1 MTPVPLIE
9 LQRRLAE
16 AGRIRMGEKT
26 AKAMKY
32 LDTWRLTSP
41 TKELIEQA
49 AGLYGGTVK
58 PWTAPTGEQWEVVTA
73 ATDLPVLIMP
83 AYSLNRQYELWEGP
97 SKCSRRCDGETEFKS
112 DASCICNAEGND
124 RCDLHTRLTVVLPE
138 LSTMLGWRLE
148 SKGMNAATELDT
160 SLELI
165 RGISRGAPFVPA
177 RLRIVERKGQ
187 KDGKATRYVVPVI
200 DPAISFAELTADATP
215 ALPAYTPAERRP
227 GLGVGDALDVT
238 ARQIEG
244 ARTSRSAEPIGPAG
258 EVIDAEPIPVPDE
271 APQPEIDV
279 AAEKEAELFEIVDKL
294 GAGEDTRKACEK
306 NRKKWADDRSSYL
319 DWLERCIA
327 AAKKNLENAEPGE
340 SQFAKRAAEAQA
352 RKAGKEQEGKQESLV

>member
-1 MTPVPLIE
+1 MNPVPLID

-16 AGRIRMGEKT
+16 AGRIRLGEKT

-58 PWTAPTGEQWEVVTA
+58 PWTAPTGQQWEVVTTSA
-73 ATDLPVLIMP
+73 ELPVLVMP
-83 AYSLNRQYELWEGP
+83 AYSLNRQYEQWEGP
-97 SKCSRRCDGETEFKS
+97 SKCSRRCDGVTEWKS
-112 DASCICNAEGND
+112 EQPCLCNAQGND
-124 RCDLHTRLTVVLPE
+124 VCDLHTRLTVVLPE

-148 SKGMNAATELDT
+148 SKGVNAASELDT

-187 KDGKATRYVVPVI
+187 KNGKATRYVVPVI
-200 DPAISFAELTADATP
+200 DPAISFAELAADSAL
-215 ALPAYTPAERRP
+215 ALPAYTPAIQRP
-227 GLGVGDALDVT
+227 GLGVGAALDVT
-238 ARQIEG
+238 AGQIG
-244 ARTSRSAEPIGPAG
+244 RPALNARSAQPIGPEG
-258 EVIDAEPIPVPDE
+258 DVIDAEPIPVPDS
-271 APQPEIDV
+271 APSDKPEVIDV
-279 AAEKEAELFEIVDKL
+279 AAEKEAELFKMVDKL

-319 DWLERCIA
+319 DWLDRCIE
-327 AAKKNLENAEPGE
+327 AAKKNLAETQPPEQSAFPIPESAKGE
-340 SQFAKRAAEAQA
+340 TS
-352 RKAGKEQEGKQESLV
+352 SV